1 MIFFGKLAT
10 ARSATVVLLLLPVLA
25 SVVPAV
31 TSAARAQTAPSSV
44 RLAGSLHPKS
54 EEEARIL
61 LERVKM
67 AATEVCGASKFSV
80 VEYSRA
86 VRRSPC
92 WQQSVSDAVAHIA
105 SPILSDVYGR
115 ETR

>member
-1 MIFFGKLAT
+1 MTIFSKTFAGIMAMTLF
-10 ARSATVVLLLLPVLA
+10 VM
-25 SVVPAV
+25 PAG
-31 TSAARAQTAPSSV
+31 AQTVTSSV

-67 AATEVCGASKFSV
+67 AAADACGASKFSV
-80 VEYSRA
+80 GEYSKA
-86 VRRSPC
+86 VRHAPC
-92 WQQSVSDAVAHIA
+92 WRQSVADAVAEIA

>member
-1 MIFFGKLAT
+1 MTNFSKTFACVVAMALLA
-10 ARSATVVLLLLPVLA
+10 A
-25 SVVPAV
+25 PAG
-31 TSAARAQTAPSSV
+31 AQTVTSSV
-44 RLAGSLHPKS
+44 RLVGSLHPQS
-54 EEEARIL
+54 EQEARIL

-67 AATEVCGASKFSV
+67 AATEACGASKFSV

-92 WQQSVSDAVAHIA
+92 WQQSVSEAVAHIA

-115 ETR
+115 ETQ